1 MYIDLKK
8 FINNKNIKVKG
19 VVHVGAHKGEEINLY
34 RSIGIKK
41 ILLYE
46 ANPEL
51 IRFLNYKKTFFNL
64 FFNMKIQVLNK
75 VLAEKKSNILFN
87 ITSNTQSSSILNL
100 KLHKD
105 MYPKIKKIKDIN
117 IETCTLNDEFKNNY
131 LDMKEYNMLN
141 MDIQG
146 AELLVLKGAN
156 KIIPHFDIIYT
167 EINFKEMYEGCALA
181 KDLDNFLETYGF
193 YRCMTSTPES
203 EHWGDAIYIKK

>member
-64 FFNMKIQVLNK
+64 FFNI
-75 VLAEKKSNILFN
+75 
-87 ITSNTQSSSILNL
+87 
-100 KLHKD
+100 
-105 MYPKIKKIKDIN
+105 
-117 IETCTLNDEFKNNY
+117 
-131 LDMKEYNMLN
+131 
-141 MDIQG
+141 
-146 AELLVLKGAN
+146 
-156 KIIPHFDIIYT
+156 
-167 EINFKEMYEGCALA
+167 
-181 KDLDNFLETYGF
+181 
-193 YRCMTSTPES
+193 
-203 EHWGDAIYIKK
+203 